1 MRTLQLNYH
10 NELGAVPAGAI
21 ITGAS
26 NVISSIF
33 GSSAAKTQA
42 KAQTSIAN
50 TQAAIQASQERL
62 AQSNQSFELS
72 KLETERKSRTQ
83 TLLIVGGLLVVVTG
97 VGVVVYLS
105 SKNDKAAKAIK

>member
-1 MRTLQLNYH
+1 MRTLQYQQQ

-33 GSSAAKTQA
+33 GNSAAKTTA

-50 TQAAIQASQERL
+50 SQVAIANSQERL
-62 AQSNQSFELS
+62 AQSNQSFQLS
-72 KLETERKSRTQ
+72 KLEIERKSRT
-83 TLLIVGGLLVVVTG
+83 TKMLVIGGIAIVFAGTG
-97 VGVVVYLS
+97 VTLYLTS
-105 SKNDKAAKAIK
+105 QRSKATK